1 MQDICVIRYDTPS
14 IFGIPKIIFVK
25 IRAHCLLERVE
36 LGNLLVLWES
46 ISVIPYWKNVIIFG
60 LNRGKFEVDF
70 VFLYDMFIVTKLHFT

>member
-1 MQDICVIRYDTPS
+1 M
-14 IFGIPKIIFVK
+14 
-25 IRAHCLLERVE
+25 LERVE